1 MAKKGAK
8 GGKSGAAPA
17 HKQMSAHSGAGLEPG
32 REAKSSGAAAAASG
46 AFTRVAGALRAV
58 YLHLPKV
65 PFLDR
70 QTSAILYACIAAYL
84 LLMVSFSAATP
95 PLQTDVNYTI
105 QEGVLHKNADLA
117 ILPGENYSYVLNG
130 DDGTMGVTYFVR
142 RMEGCQGVAFYD
154 NQSGDPP
161 ACLLQSGNLDS
172 DAQMHNSTF
181 GTDSELLF
189 LPWMLAVSGNFSWS
203 VSSDYWNGYFN
214 MHTGTNFTSLGK
226 SSALGR
232 DAYLIRAQSDAYA
245 LPSDYYI
252 DSEKRVL
259 LYIKSGNTSA
269 WLAEAPFAIDAS
281 KIPTN

>member
-8 GGKSGAAPA
+8 GGKSGAVPA
-17 HKQMSAHSGAGLEPG
+17 HKQASVPSGAGRKHGNSARP
-32 REAKSSGAAAAASG
+32 SGAAAAVSG
-46 AFTRVAGALRAV
+46 AFAKIAGFLRAV
-58 YLHLPKV
+58 YNRLPTV

-70 QTSAILYACIAAYL
+70 QTSAILYACILGYL
-84 LLMVSFSAATP
+84 LFMISVAAQPSNT
-95 PLQTDVNYTI
+95 NINFTI
-105 QEGVLHKNADLA
+105 HEGVLHKNAGLA

-142 RMEGCQGVAFYD
+142 RMAGCQGVAFYD

-172 DAQMHNSTF
+172 DAGMHNSTF

-189 LPWMLAVSGNFSWS
+189 LPWMLAVSDNFSWS

-232 DAYLIRAQSDAYA
+232 DAYFIRAQSDAYA
-245 LPSDYYI
+245 LPTDYYI

-259 LYIKSGNTSA
+259 LYIRSGNTSA
-269 WLAEAPFAIDAS
+269 WLVDAPFGLNAS
-281 KIPTN
+281 RIPQN